1 MRRRLHLVAVIL
13 FVIVFLLDLAIWG
26 AVPGLPDVGEGIAR
40 SARSE
45 TLLAT
50 TYILLGGM
58 LDAAVPALGEF
69 GAGFFTRAVGEAF
82 PSIVEAPNLAMDLIF
97 SSRFYGTHGW
107 LKTLYWAAPVLLVL
121 SIVLWARKPKTIR
134 LVGGRR

>member
-13 FVIVFLLDLAIWG
+13 FLLVFFFNLVIWG

-50 TYILLGGM
+50 TYINLGAM
-58 LDAAVPALGEF
+58 LDGFIPALGEF
-69 GAGFFTRAVGEAF
+69 GAGFVTRAIGEAF
-82 PSIVEAPNLAMDLIF
+82 PTIVENPNLARDIIF
-97 SSRFYGTHGW
+97 SSRFNGTHAW
-107 LKTLYWAAPVLLVL
+107 LKTLYWAGPVLLLL
-121 SIVLWARKPKTIR
+121 SIVLWARKPKTIS
-134 LVGGRR
+134 LVSGRR